1 MPRATVQAHIYVQ
14 YRGECTGPRYGRMNS
29 PQYTNRA
36 EQRLCRKYQVSPPLL
51 VLPVNTSHCPRRP
64 AQAPARAAVS
74 VVQLWCPYAQGEE
87 SGISVWPVHSNRFWT
102 CRFHPRHRHGRCPP
116 RLSLL
121 AVCRCTHRQSGSPRA
136 FQCCC
141 SRHHPTPG
149 HSRGV
154 RWTREARGVKPRAF
168 IVLRGRSCSPAR
180 RGAAAVRELADDRGD
195 IQAMRAWGSGR
206 REGVN

>member
-1 MPRATVQAHIYVQ
+1 MRWPPSTLVAALVVLFRASPFVGRASSSPRASGWAIITVPSAKCLLACLCAAPSACRLSRRSGRHTQANVGFTDAATTSCSSLCQQPEETH
-14 YRGECTGPRYGRMNS
+14 RCSGR
-29 PQYTNRA
+29 
-36 EQRLCRKYQVSPPLL
+36 RK
-51 VLPVNTSHCPRRP
+51 RP
-64 AQAPARAAVS
+64 
-74 VVQLWCPYAQGEE
+74 
-87 SGISVWPVHSNRFWT
+87 
-102 CRFHPRHRHGRCPP
+102 RFHPRHRHGRRPP

-149 HSRGV
+149 HSGGV

-180 RGAAAVRELADDRGD
+180 RGAAVRELADDRGD
-195 IQAMRAWGSGR
+195 IQAMRAWGSER
-206 REGVN
+206 RKGVN